1 MEFEWDERKSDDC
14 FQSRGFDFEY
24 AAWVF
29 FDKNKLIKLD
39 DRRSYGEVR
48 YQVTGL
54 IEGRIYVVVFTPRK
68 EKLRIISARK
78 ANKREVQHYENNKN

>member
-1 MEFEWDERKSDDC
+1 MNEKVTTAFKVVGLILSML
-14 FQSRGFDFEY
+14 RGYFLI
-24 AAWVF
+24 
-29 FDKNKLIKLD
+29 KNKLIKLD

-78 ANKREVQHYENNKN
+78 PTAKEREKYEEGI

>member
-1 MEFEWDERKSDDC
+1 MNEKVTTAFKVVVLILSML
-14 FQSRGFDFEY
+14 RGYFLI
-24 AAWVF
+24 
-29 FDKNKLIKLD
+29 KNKLIKLD